1 MDNTVRISREAI
13 RKAFYPNW
21 YIYDTLKE
29 EGFPFKLKPPTQGLC
44 RVKDLEFADVELLGN
59 FKRNDDV
66 CTGDMVFEF
75 ETYFDLDV
83 DNLRSDFSK
92 QFLGDK
98 YEMSKM

>member
-1 MDNTVRISREAI
+1 LVYLRHA
-13 RKAFYPNW
+13 
-21 YIYDTLKE
+21 
-29 EGFPFKLKPPTQGLC
+29 EGRRFPFKLKPPTQGLC

-98 YEMSKM
+98 YEMSDYDERSRCKTFS